1 MAERL
6 RRMSDEELG
15 AALAGTSRLV
25 AVPPIDVASIVLARI
40 TAADVVPLRRRRRT
54 VRRASVLAAA
64 VVLLVGGAAAAGR
77 LGVPGLRIVFG
88 HETHAPVAAPTNV
101 PTITLA
107 EARGKV
113 AFDVLTPHGMGLGPA
128 RVHVD
133 QLAPGGRITLTYP
146 PSGRFPRSRFI
157 AAGVLIT
164 EFEGHI
170 DDGFFKKVVL
180 PGGHIATP
188 EVNGNP
194 AVWFFGPPHEV
205 TFFDRDGIP
214 LETTRLAGNTLVW
227 AVGPVT
233 IRLECNCTEHSALA
247 IGRSMR

>member
-6 RRMSDEELG
+6 LRMTDEELG
-15 AALAGTSRLV
+15 AALGAVGRRLGVQPVDLSNAVLSRIG
-25 AVPPIDVASIVLARI
+25 ATDVL
-40 TAADVVPLRRRRRT
+40 PLRRPRRT
-54 VRRASVLAAA
+54 RRVLLTAAA
-64 VVLLVGGAAAAGR
+64 FVLLLGGAAAAGR

-88 HETHAPVAAPTNV
+88 HATHAPVAPPSNV
-101 PTITLA
+101 PTTTLA

-113 AFDVLTPHGMGLGPA
+113 AFDVLTPHGGGLGPA

-146 PSGRFPRSRFI
+146 PSDRFPRSRFI
-157 AAGVLIT
+157 AAGVLVT

-170 DDGFFKKVVL
+170 DEGFFKKVV
-180 PGGHIATP
+180 PGSHIDTP
-188 EVNGNP
+188 DVDGNP
-194 AVWFFGPPHEV
+194 AVWFFGRPHEV
-205 TFFDRDGIP
+205 TFFDRDAIP

-233 IRLECNCTEHSALA
+233 IRLECNCAEATALSIA
-247 IGRSMR
+247 TSMR

>member
-6 RRMSDEELG
+6 LRMTDDELG
-15 AALAGTSRLV
+15 AALGATGRRLR
-25 AVPPIDVASIVLARI
+25 VPSIDLSNAVLARI
-40 TAADVVPLRRRRRT
+40 SAADVVPLRRRSRT
-54 VRRASVLAAA
+54 PRRAFLVAAA
-64 VVLLVGGAAAAGR
+64 FVLLVGGAAAAGR

-88 HETHAPVAAPTNV
+88 HATHAPVAPPSNV
-101 PTITLA
+101 PTATLA

-113 AFDVLTPHGMGLGPA
+113 AFDVLTPHGRGLGPA

-146 PSGRFPRSRFI
+146 PSDRFPRSRFI
-157 AAGVLIT
+157 ATGVLVT

-170 DDGFFKKVVL
+170 DEGFFKKVVS
-180 PGGHIATP
+180 GSHIDTP
-188 EVNGNP
+188 EVDGNP
-194 AVWFFGPPHEV
+194 AVWFFGRPHEV

-227 AVGPVT
+227 AIGPLT
-233 IRLECNCTEHSALA
+233 IRLECNCTEHAA
-247 IGRSMR
+247 

>member
-6 RRMSDEELG
+6 LRMTEDELG
-15 AALAGTSRLV
+15 AALGAAAGRL
-25 AVPPIDVASIVLARI
+25 AVPSVDLSNAVVTRI
-40 TAADVVPLRRRRRT
+40 AAGDVVPLRRRRKRT
-54 VRRASVLAAA
+54 ARRVFLAAA
-64 VVLLVGGAAAAGR
+64 AIVLLVGGAATAGR

-88 HETHAPVAAPTNV
+88 RETHASVAPPTNV
-101 PTITLA
+101 PTTTLA
-107 EARGKV
+107 DARGRV
-113 AFDVLTPHGMGLGPA
+113 AFDLLTPSGMGLGPA

-146 PSGRFPRSRFI
+146 PATRFPRSRFT

-170 DDGFFKKVVL
+170 DEGFFKKVV
-180 PGGHIATP
+180 PGSHIDTP

-194 AVWFFGPPHEV
+194 GVWFFGAPHEV

-233 IRLECNCTEHSALA
+233 IRLECNCSERAAIAL
-247 IGRSMR
+247 GRSMR